1 MNTQDTAVNAAP
13 HPMPPDVVLSQMI
26 WGGLMQQCICVA
38 VKLGIPDLLAEK
50 PQTVAELAT
59 QTETHESSLYRVL
72 RLLAS
77 AGVFAKNSDGKFEL
91 TPIAELL
98 RKDAPNSMR
107 DFAILLGEDWMW
119 HAWLELMYSVK
130 TGEVAHEKVQGMSS
144 FEYFEK
150 NEKAGKVFNRA
161 MTNLSQ
167 MVVPAIVE
175 AYDFS
180 GAAKIVDIAG
190 GHGFLLSGILKAN
203 PHLHGVLFDLPYVI
217 ENAGELLEKEGVA
230 SRVEL
235 VSGDFFESVAAGG
248 DIYIM
253 KHIIHD
259 WNDGRSVKILQSI
272 HRAMNENGKL
282 LIVEMVVPEGN
293 EPSPSKMLDI
303 EMLVMEGG
311 KERTEKE
318 YRDLL
323 AAADFRLTRI
333 VPTRSPYSIVEAVK
347 S

>member
-1 MNTQDTAVNAAP
+1 MNNKNENSMAQV
-13 HPMPPDVVLSQMI
+13 PPDAILSQMI
-26 WGGLMQQCICVA
+26 WGGLMQQSICVA
-38 VKLGIPDLLAEK
+38 ARLSIADFLAEK
-50 PQTVAELAT
+50 PQTAGVLAA

-77 AGVFAKNSDGKFEL
+77 AGVFAENASGKFEL
-91 TPIAELL
+91 TPIGELL

-107 DFAILLGEDWMW
+107 DFAIMLGEDWMW
-119 HAWLELMYSVK
+119 HAWLELMHSVK

-144 FEYFEK
+144 FEFFEK

-161 MTNLSQ
+161 MTNLSK
-167 MVVPAIVE
+167 MAVPAIVE

-180 GAAKIVDIAG
+180 GAKKIVDIAG
-190 GHGFLLSGILKAN
+190 GHGFLLSGILQAN
-203 PHLHGVLFDLPYVI
+203 PGARGVLFDLPYVI
-217 ENAGELLEKEGVA
+217 ENAGELLEKEGTA
-230 SRVEL
+230 TRVEL
-235 VSGDFFESVAAGG
+235 VPGDFFENVAAGG
-248 DIYIM
+248 DIYLM

-259 WNDGRSVKILQSI
+259 WNDAQSVKILQSI
-272 HRAMNENGKL
+272 HRAINEDGEL
-282 LIVEMVVPEGN
+282 LIVEMVVPQGN

-347 S
+347 T

>member
-1 MNTQDTAVNAAP
+1 MNINETSI
-13 HPMPPDVVLSQMI
+13 PPDAVLSQMI

-38 VKLGIPDLLAEK
+38 TKLGIPDLLAEK
-50 PQTVAELAT
+50 PQTAGELAA
-59 QTETHESSLYRVL
+59 QTDAHESSLYRVL

-77 AGVFAKNSDGKFEL
+77 AGVFTENSGRKFEL
-91 TPIAELL
+91 TPISELL
-98 RKDAPNSMR
+98 RKDVPNSMR
-107 DFAILLGEDWMW
+107 DFAIMLGEDWMW
-119 HAWLELMYSVK
+119 HAWLELMHSVK

-144 FEYFEK
+144 FEFFEK
-150 NEKAGKVFNRA
+150 NEKAGRIFNRA
-161 MTNLSQ
+161 MTNLSK

-180 GAAKIVDIAG
+180 GAEKIVDIAG
-190 GHGFLLSGILKAN
+190 GHGFLLSGILQAN
-203 PHLHGVLFDLPYVI
+203 QAARGVLFDLPYVI
-217 ENAGELLEKEGVA
+217 ENAGELLEKEGTA
-230 SRVEL
+230 TRVEL
-235 VSGDFFESVAAGG
+235 VSGDFFENVAAGG
-248 DIYIM
+248 DVYLM

-259 WNDGRSVKILQSI
+259 WNDAKSVTTLESI
-272 HRAMNENGKL
+272 HRAMKESGKL
-282 LIVEMVVPEGN
+282 LIVEMVVPRGN
-293 EPSPSKMLDI
+293 EPHPSKMLDI